1 MNENATQ
8 LDAEELLHFAIR
20 ASQNKQNERAIL
32 YLKHAITQ
40 DPDNA
45 RLHYFLG
52 AQHAEIGMYDRAVEE
67 MTRAVEIDPALETA
81 HFQLGLL
88 HVTSARVTEAEQA
101 WQALDALGENH
112 PLYLFKTGLLHLTR
126 DEFDQA
132 RSHLSKGIEL
142 NQQNPDLNRDMLRIL
157 NDIEEVAPQNG
168 STAGATDSNPDTNSE
183 EQTTQRTSG
192 NHIFL
197 SAYNKDEEDDDTK
210 H

>member
-20 ASQNKQNERAIL
+20 ASQNKQNEKAIL

-40 DPDNA
+40 APDNA
-45 RLHYFLG
+45 KLHYFLG

-67 MTRAVEIDPALETA
+67 MSKAVEIDPSLETA

-88 HVTSARVTEAEQA
+88 HATSTRVSEAEQA
-101 WQALDALGENH
+101 WQALDRLGETH

-126 DEFDQA
+126 DEFDAA
-132 RSHLSKGIEL
+132 RSHLAKGIEL
-142 NQQNPDLNRDMLRIL
+142 NQLNPELNRDMLRIL
-157 NDIEEVAPQNG
+157 NDIEKVAPQDG
-168 STAGATDSNPDTNSE
+168 STAKATDSSPETHSE
-183 EQTTQRTSG
+183 EQATPSTGG

-197 SAYNKDEEDDDTK
+197 SAYNKDDDDDDTK